1 LIRDIQN
8 RVTDQH
14 IVSIEIIPILDHSV
28 MRIEVMLFLS
38 NIRQCMML
46 KAVLRTL

>member
-14 IVSIEIIPILDHSV
+14 IVRIEIILILDHSV